1 MEEVSGK
8 LILITGGARS
18 GKSTFAERYAAA
30 GDKKV
35 IYIATAAGNDEEMR
49 RRIAGH
55 RKRRPPEFDT
65 VEEPFYPHRVLEKG
79 SKKNLFLLDC
89 LTLLLTNHLLKEVE
103 GKDED
108 SSAFWFEQAEATL
121 QYIELLMESV
131 GRCPADIVIVTN
143 EVGLGLVPENRL
155 GRIFRDLAGKAN
167 QIVASEADEVW
178 LMVCGIAQ
186 QIK

>member
-1 MEEVSGK
+1 MEDISGK

-35 IYIATAAGNDEEMR
+35 IYIATAAGDDEEMR

-55 RKRRPPEFDT
+55 RKRRPPQFDT
-65 VEEPFYPHRVLEKG
+65 VEEPFYPHRILEKG
-79 SKKNLFLLDC
+79 KKGNLFLLDC
-89 LTLLLTNHLLKEVE
+89 LTLLLTNHLLKKGEKEEE
-103 GKDED
+103 GP
-108 SSAFWFEQAEATL
+108 SFWFEQATATL

-131 GRCPADIVIVTN
+131 GRCPADIMIVTN
-143 EVGLGLVPENRL
+143 EVGMGLVPENKL

-167 QIVASEADEVW
+167 QIVATEADEVW